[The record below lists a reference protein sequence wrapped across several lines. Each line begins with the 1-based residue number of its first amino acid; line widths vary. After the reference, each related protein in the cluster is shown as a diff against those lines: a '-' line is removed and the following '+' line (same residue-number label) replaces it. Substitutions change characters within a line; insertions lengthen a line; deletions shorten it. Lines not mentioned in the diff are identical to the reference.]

1 MLSRHRVCAV
11 CGQVSLLNS
20 IPTRICTN
28 LSFFLAP
35 LQMQQLPELPR
46 KDHERSQN
54 LSATGTAHQ
63 PDRCEQQLRHRWS
76 HATSAARAGAEWR
89 STAPRQLSLHIGIVD
104 GIAKRSR
111 SGSGSGSHSRSGS
124 GSSRATWR
132 SAKGNFGCLELV
144 VLAAVPAD
152 GMGVR
157 ADCLIINLIAIG
169 IGIGMIIIMIS

>member
-1 MLSRHRVCAV
+1 
-11 CGQVSLLNS
+11 
-20 IPTRICTN
+20 
-28 LSFFLAP
+28 
-35 LQMQQLPELPR
+35 MQQLPELPR

-63 PDRCEQQLRHRWS
+63 PDRCKQQLRHRWC
-76 HATSAARAGAEWR
+76 HGRSAARAGADWR
-89 STAPRQLSLHIGIVD
+89 GTARQLSLHIGIVG
-104 GIAKRSR
+104 GIVTVCFRSKRSWSGTWSWSRNR
-111 SGSGSGSHSRSGS
+111 SWSN
-124 GSSRATWR
+124 RATWR

-169 IGIGMIIIMIS
+169 IEIEMEIGIGIGMIIMIS